1 MGAAWQQLTM
11 RPVPAAWLAASL
23 GQHRPPTRL
32 PRRYLTALVPQTGSR
47 RQPVRDAAAAEAWRC
62 LARGLAQST
71 DAADDAATMV
81 QTRGGMAAAEAW
93 SLRHTPE
100 PAAAAWRAGHADGLA
115 GGPAGQAGLRT
126 GQGH

>member
-47 RQPVRDAAAAEAWRC
+47 RQPVRDAAAAEAW
-62 LARGLAQST
+62 
-71 DAADDAATMV
+71 
-81 QTRGGMAAAEAW
+81 